1 MALTATQKD
10 ADGVVFVFRALGYPH
25 LRARAVGDH
34 LLIEAGP
41 LDAPRC
47 GIRLRRT
54 SADDWRVEMLFDSR
68 WKKTPNVGPRGN
80 MAAAICDLFGR
91 YERGEL

>member
-1 MALTATQKD
+1 MAPKATQKD
-10 ADGVVFVFRALGYPH
+10 ADGVASLFRTLGYPH
-25 LRARAVGDH
+25 VRGRAVDDH
-34 LLIEAGP
+34 VLIETGP

-47 GIRLRRT
+47 GIRLRKV
-54 SADDWRVEMLFDSR
+54 SGDDWCVEMLFDNR

-80 MAAAICDLFGR
+80 MVAAICDLFGQ